1 MDIEQLLKKFKI
13 TNAKWLRVSKEKC
26 DECSRLVKAIS
37 ISLKEEEKLDTIEKE
52 NIKLSKLLKEKL
64 VTEDSDNYYIPNEL
78 RAVIIFEL
86 FAKEFK
92 RITELSEKI
101 SFFKQISW
109 ENSQNRT

>member
-13 TNAKWLRVSKEKC
+13 TNAKWLRVSKAKC